1 MYPRKGTIA
10 VGADADVVVWDP
22 EGTRLISKDTHH
34 QKIDFNIYEGMTTTG
49 VPAVTLSR
57 GKVLWENGQLDVVR
71 GAGKYVD
78 RPCFAPFWQT
88 QNTRNAQRPPVKVD
102 R

>member
-1 MYPRKGTIA
+1 M
-10 VGADADVVVWDP
+10 VC
-22 EGTRLISKDTHH
+22 
-34 QKIDFNIYEGMTTTG
+34 TG

-57 GKVLWENGQLDVVR
+57 GRVVWQNGQLDVVR

-78 RPCFAPFWQT
+78 RPCFAPFWAA
-88 QNTRNAQRPPVKVD
+88 QNTRNLSRKPVRVE